1 VTAYPH
7 AFSPWY
13 NGAMTTPILTAALNN
28 KPRRNPRAIRKAVGE
43 GVGKNTPHNYVAQAV
58 KKTAGAPLGNRNAAR
73 PPSPDADRHA
83 RIDALIRTMSATAK
97 AVIAACEQGRKERE
111 LLAELLRG

>member
-1 VTAYPH
+1 
-7 AFSPWY
+7 
-13 NGAMTTPILTAALNN
+13 MTTPILTAALNN

-43 GVGKNTPHNYVAQAV
+43 GGGKNTPHNYVAQAV
-58 KKTAGAPLGNRNAAR
+58 KKTAGAPLGNRNATRRSAESVER
-73 PPSPDADRHA
+73 EA

-97 AVIAACEQGRKERE
+97 AVIAACDQGRKQRE